1 MMSMPTSRPN
11 GVAPSPR
18 HGRIGGALT
27 AIACA
32 ALLSG
37 CSLFGKADKNPPAE
51 LKPVTQTLS
60 VKQAWRASVGKSGPY
75 SMQPYAV
82 GDKVYVSS
90 HGGDVMALDGTSGR
104 TLWKAETDVD
114 LTTGPGSD
122 GSVTAVAGEKGAVF
136 AFDASGKQLWKK
148 QINGEVLSAPLV
160 GQGLVVVRTTDTRV
174 LGLDAQTGERRW
186 IYQRAQTPLNLRAG
200 MGMVFA
206 GDGIVMG
213 FPGGKLGVLAPS
225 NGVLRWEST
234 ISYPKGVSEIERL
247 NDVTGLPMISGR
259 QVCATT
265 FQGRIACLE
274 LADGRPQWGKDFSSP
289 MGPAQDDSSLFAA
302 DERSVVHAFDRQTGN
317 ERWRNADLRNR
328 PLGVPLAL
336 GRSVVFGDF
345 EGYLHFLSREDGQ
358 FIARVRPDSSP
369 ITAAPVV
376 AGETLVVQTRGGD
389 IYGYI
394 PQ

>member
-1 MMSMPTSRPN
+1 MTQ
-11 GVAPSPR
+11 
-18 HGRIGGALT
+18 ALVV
-27 AIACA
+27 ACA
-32 ALLSG
+32 TALAG
-37 CSLFGKADKNPPAE
+37 CSLFGKADKNPPAQ
-51 LKPVTQTLS
+51 LQPVTQTLT
-60 VKQAWRASVGKSGPY
+60 VKEAWRASVGKSGPY
-75 SMQPYAV
+75 SLQPVAV

-90 HGGDVMALDGTSGR
+90 HGGDVMALDATSGR
-104 TLWKAETDVD
+104 TLWKVDTDVD

-122 GSVTAVAGEKGAVF
+122 GNVTAVAGEKGVVF

-148 QINGEVLSAPLV
+148 QINGEILSSPLV
-160 GQGLVVVRTTDTRV
+160 GHDLVVVRTTDTRV

-186 IYQRAQTPLNLRAG
+186 IYQRAQTPLNLRAA

-247 NDVTGLPMISGR
+247 NDVTGLPMINGR

-274 LADGRPQWGKDFSSP
+274 LANGQPQWGKDFSSP
-289 MGPAQDDSSLFAA
+289 VGPTQDDVSLFAA
-302 DERSVVHAFDRQTGN
+302 NENSVVYAFDRQNGN
-317 ERWRNADLRNR
+317 ERWRNEQLRNR
-328 PLGVPLAL
+328 PLGMPLAL

-345 EGYLHFLSREDGQ
+345 EGYLHFLSREDGK
-358 FIARVRPDSSP
+358 FVARVRAGSSP

-376 AGETLVVQTRGGD
+376 AGQTLVVQSRGGD
-389 IYGYI
+389 VYGYI
-394 PQ
+394 PD

>member
-1 MMSMPTSRPN
+1 MTQ
-11 GVAPSPR
+11 
-18 HGRIGGALT
+18 ALVV
-27 AIACA
+27 ACA
-32 ALLSG
+32 TALAG
-37 CSLFGKADKNPPAE
+37 CSLFGKADKNPPAQ
-51 LKPVTQTLS
+51 LQPVTQTLT
-60 VKQAWRASVGKSGPY
+60 VKEAWRASVGKSGPY
-75 SMQPYAV
+75 SLQPVAV

-90 HGGDVMALDGTSGR
+90 HGGDVMALDATSGR
-104 TLWKAETDVD
+104 TLWKVDTDVD

-122 GSVTAVAGEKGAVF
+122 GNVTAVAGEKGVVF

-148 QINGEVLSAPLV
+148 QINGEILSSPLV
-160 GQGLVVVRTTDTRV
+160 GHDLVVVRTTDTRV

-186 IYQRAQTPLNLRAG
+186 IYQRAQTPLNLRAA

-234 ISYPKGVSEIERL
+234 VSYPKGVSEIERL
-247 NDVTGLPMISGR
+247 NDVTGLPMINGR

-274 LADGRPQWGKDFSSP
+274 LSNGQPQWGKDFSSP
-289 MGPAQDDSSLFAA
+289 VGPAQDDVSLFAA
-302 DERSVVHAFDRQTGN
+302 NENSVVYAFDRQNGN
-317 ERWRNADLRNR
+317 ERWRNEQLRNR
-328 PLGVPLAL
+328 PLGMPLAL

-345 EGYLHFLSREDGQ
+345 EGYLHFLSREDGK
-358 FIARVRPDSSP
+358 FVARVRAGSSP

-376 AGETLVVQTRGGD
+376 AGQTLVVQTRGGD
-389 IYGYI
+389 VYGYI
-394 PQ
+394 PE